1 MRQKGGSRGA
11 ALFLL
16 LLAALS
22 AAEPLLRSAAL
33 PAPSGLPATAGA
45 APTSEVDFV
54 NRLLQWI
61 RDYNEYL
68 RETLKELAEKLNKL
82 LPEGIGIKVLVES
95 TEGPRQGYP
104 VVNLLA
110 KNPDDL
116 AKAEGTIEKLYQTG
130 FLGDTD
136 YAQAMSSIGT
146 DTRWYDFII
155 DEAVVMGFDEQ
166 QMVRIAGA
174 AVEAKAATTNK
185 GEFVAELIRDMYN
198 VFKGARY
205 SGQKRSPRSSS
216 CTPRTPR
223 CRNGS

>member
-33 PAPSGLPATAGA
+33 PAPSGLLATASA
-45 APTSEVDFV
+45 APTSEADFV
-54 NRLLQWI
+54 NKLLQWI
-61 RDYNEYL
+61 RDYNLFL
-68 RETLKELAEKLNKL
+68 RETLEELAKKLNKL
-82 LPEGIGIKVLVES
+82 LPQGIGINVLVES

-116 AKAEGTIEKLYQTG
+116 AKAEGVIENLYQTG
-130 FLGDTD
+130 FLSGAD

-155 DEAVVMGFDEQ
+155 DDALVMDFDKQELVQ
-166 QMVRIAGA
+166 IAGA
-174 AVEAKAATTNK
+174 AVERFRTAGGKLVLYLRPTRLAI
-185 GEFVAELIRDMYN
+185 EIEIPDELVEQLEKETGLKLR
-198 VFKGARY
+198 G
-205 SGQKRSPRSSS
+205 
-216 CTPRTPR
+216 
-223 CRNGS
+223 